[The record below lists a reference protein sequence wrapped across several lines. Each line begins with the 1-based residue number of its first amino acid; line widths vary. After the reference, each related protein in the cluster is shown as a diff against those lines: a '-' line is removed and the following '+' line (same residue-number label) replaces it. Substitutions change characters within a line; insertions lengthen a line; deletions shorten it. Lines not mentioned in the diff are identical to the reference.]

1 MKGNMNETG
10 LVPVTV
16 QLVGEQIA
24 GESVKVKKELE
35 KLLKSLNK
43 STFDVADL
51 LHKVKKFDYYRPEF
65 DTFAEYLKTLDIKQ
79 RKGQYLERI
88 TDVMEQVEIERTK
101 YEPLGIAKLREI
113 TSLDP
118 NSIWKNPTTGT
129 ETPMRDFITE
139 FVNEGAT
146 MSQKEIHEHVQTL
159 KGFTGENELVNKTFA
174 WLKSTYENV
183 IEKALELAKRNIGS
197 VGRDPETGN
206 AIDPSD
212 SRAMEVISIE
222 YINTPANNVLDEKV
236 EQEYIVEK

>member
-1 MKGNMNETG
+1 MNETG
-10 LVPVTV
+10 LVPATV
-16 QLVGEQIA
+16 QLVGEAIA
-24 GESVKVKKELE
+24 GESTKVKKELE
-35 KLLKSLNK
+35 KLLTSLNK

-51 LHKVKKFDYYRPEF
+51 LHKVKKFGYYRPEF
-65 DTFAEYLKTLDIKQ
+65 DTFAEYLKTLDIKR

-88 TDVMEQVEIERTK
+88 TDVMEQVDIERTK

-118 NSIWKNPTTGT
+118 NSIWKNPTTGA
-129 ETPMRDFITE
+129 ETPMKDFIHE

-146 MSQKEIHEHVQTL
+146 MSQTEIHEHVQTL

-174 WLKSTYENV
+174 WLKSTYEEV

-197 VGRDPETGN
+197 VGRDPETGA

-212 SRAMEVISIE
+212 SKAMEVISIE
-222 YINTPANNVLDEKV
+222 YINTPANNVLNESV
-236 EQEYIVEK
+236 EQEYIVEE